1 MPIYLWLAV
10 MALLPAGLLA
20 HAPKF
25 HDFRLVAFSRPF
37 PAPGFQLPDLA
48 DKPKQLSDFKG
59 QYVLLNFW
67 ATWCVPCVEEMP
79 ALEKLYQHLRPH
91 GFTVV
96 AVSTDTVETAK
107 IEAFARKLEVTFPIL
122 RDADQAIAKT
132 YGARDLPSTF
142 LLNPKGEVIAAA
154 KGARDWAS
162 EQALSYFNE
171 LLGVSP

>member
-1 MPIYLWLAV
+1 MVYRWLVIMTLFPAV
-10 MALLPAGLLA
+10 VFA
-20 HAPKF
+20 HAPQF

-37 PAPGFQLPDLA
+37 PAPSFQLPDLA
-48 DKPKQLSDFKG
+48 AQTQQLADFQG

-79 ALEKLYQHLRPH
+79 ALEKLYQHLRPY

-107 IEAFARKLEVTFPIL
+107 IKAFARDKLAVTFPIL
-122 RDADQAIAKT
+122 RDADQAISKK

-162 EQALSYFNE
+162 AQALSYFNE